1 LSRIMRDLV
10 ARGRKARGVVDLD
23 VGEPDLADAVEPCG
37 RGLPHC
43 VGMSSS
49 YCSLCGRGVPKEIK
63 QDEDKGP
70 FFIL

>member
-1 LSRIMRDLV
+1 MRDLV
-10 ARGRKARGVVDLD
+10 ARGRKARGEIIE
-23 VGEPDLADAVEPCG
+23 EPDLVDAVEPCG